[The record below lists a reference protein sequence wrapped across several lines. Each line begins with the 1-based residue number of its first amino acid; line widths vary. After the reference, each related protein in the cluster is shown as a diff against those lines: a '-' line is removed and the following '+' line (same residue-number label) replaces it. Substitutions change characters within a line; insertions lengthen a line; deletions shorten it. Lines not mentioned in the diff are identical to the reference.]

1 MVMPTCHGD
10 GDGVDAAA
18 LQRKIVLIPI
28 SNAFAEN
35 QDIEVQYRS
44 YWEYWSLLKYN
55 IANMPKLK
63 YNIAKITKVEVQYS

>member
-44 YWEYWSLLKYN
+44 Y
-55 IANMPKLK
+55 
-63 YNIAKITKVEVQYS
+63 